1 MTNAHLRENVGMK
14 RVLSIPAIV
23 LIASL
28 VVVTVFAGCGKQS
41 DDTVTQTF
49 ELKLDGEVDQPDDRL
64 FVLTYFY
71 SSELE
76 PAELADALTK
86 LYTGNPPGEPPESLV
101 QKIGGFC
108 GPDGWADQVGEALG
122 MEVTKDDA
130 GECRGDKT
138 YSVKLEVP
146 RGTAI
151 HYSLDTALL
160 SNLDDSE
167 TFGGNTVGDPM
178 DLPTAEDFDV
188 LEKDER
194 SEVTYTFKTG
204 GQ

>member
-14 RVLSIPAIV
+14 RVLSIPPIV

-64 FVLTYFY
+64 FVVTYFY

-108 GPDGWADQVGEALG
+108 GPDG
-122 MEVTKDDA
+122 
-130 GECRGDKT
+130 
-138 YSVKLEVP
+138 
-146 RGTAI
+146 
-151 HYSLDTALL
+151 
-160 SNLDDSE
+160 
-167 TFGGNTVGDPM
+167 
-178 DLPTAEDFDV
+178 
-188 LEKDER
+188 
-194 SEVTYTFKTG
+194 
-204 GQ
+204 